1 MLQPVPN
8 PLGIGGNSLLKFTAY
23 SPWLQYKCDTFW
35 LVKYFPHNNNIFLFI
50 LFLFIT
56 IELLCPT
63 DNLDGLHAYLDIL
76 NQGSDSVSEWIIG
89 GKIYLDYITLH
100 DVVSDIKQVM

>member
-1 MLQPVPN
+1 MSYHGL
-8 PLGIGGNSLLKFTAY
+8 
-23 SPWLQYKCDTFW
+23 
-35 LVKYFPHNNNIFLFI
+35 NNNIFLFILFI